1 MPQVAMSSR
10 HRLESQGLKYP
21 LTSQFSGNNSSIL
34 QGNGTN
40 DSVEGMRKDEI
51 KTGCMKVFGL

>member
-1 MPQVAMSSR
+1 MSLR

-21 LTSQFSGNNSSIL
+21 LTSQFSGHNTAIL

-40 DSVEGMRKDEI
+40 DSVEGMGENEI
-51 KTGCMKVFGL
+51 EARCVEVLGL